1 MHMGAGMGTDMGAGM
16 GTDMGAGM
24 GTDPGHGTGN
34 GRVTVANRERN
45 PCEAYRKPFSRTLV

>member
-1 MHMGAGMGTDMGAGM
+1 MHMGAGM